1 MNRVTTREKEISAVM
16 VRVNKIVQN
25 LSKHADDADDICQ
38 LVRIKKSSIHTGRCD
53 NLIN

>member
-38 LVRIKKSSIHTGRCD
+38 LVRIKNRQFTRGAAI
-53 NLIN
+53 I